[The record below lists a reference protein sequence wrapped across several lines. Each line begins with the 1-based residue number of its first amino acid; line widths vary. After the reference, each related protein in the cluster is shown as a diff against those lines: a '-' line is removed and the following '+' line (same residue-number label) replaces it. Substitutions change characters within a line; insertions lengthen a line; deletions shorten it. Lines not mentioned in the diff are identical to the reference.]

1 MDSSDA
7 EAGHDDVFETYES
20 PRRKMKR
27 KGGNEKIAINSK
39 NLTEYLGQPIF
50 TTEELYKKL
59 LQLWNVGA
67 IKCIT
72 NKSKRLMQR
81 IAFNINHKL

>member
-1 MDSSDA
+1 MRKVTLRQA
-7 EAGHDDVFETYES
+7 E
-20 PRRKMKR
+20 
-27 KGGNEKIAINSK
+27 GGNEKIAINSK